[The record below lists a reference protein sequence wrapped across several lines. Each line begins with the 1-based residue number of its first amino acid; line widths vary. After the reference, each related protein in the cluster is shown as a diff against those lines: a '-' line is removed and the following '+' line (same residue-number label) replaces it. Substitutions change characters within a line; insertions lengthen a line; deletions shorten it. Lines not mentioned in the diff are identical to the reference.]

1 MGEPSATKPW
11 GWQLDGHHVVINYF
25 VLGDQV
31 VMSPVFMGSEPVKA
45 EGGQFKGAEVCQT
58 EQDKGL
64 AFLQML
70 DAEQRA
76 KAIVGDAK
84 GPTNNIGEAF
94 RDNQVLDYMGIR
106 GDALTAP
113 QQEKLLEVH

>member
-1 MGEPSATKPW
+1 
-11 GWQLDGHHVVINYF
+11 
-25 VLGDQV
+25 
-31 VMSPVFMGSEPVKA
+31 MSPVFMGSEPVKA
-45 EGGQFKGAEVCQT
+45 EGGQFKERRCVRPSRTRLG
-58 EQDKGL
+58 
-64 AFLQML
+64 FLQML

-113 QQEKLLEVH
+113 QQEKLLELIGVWGTWLKATLK

>member
-1 MGEPSATKPW
+1 M
-11 GWQLDGHHVVINYF
+11 
-25 VLGDQV
+25 
-31 VMSPVFMGSEPVKA
+31 KA
-45 EGGQFKGAEVCQT
+45 EGGQFKGAEVCQA

-64 AFLQML
+64 EFLQML

-94 RDNQVLDYMGIR
+94 RDNQVLDYLGTR

-113 QQEKLLEVH
+113 QQEK